1 LQEAAKVESNGCSRC
16 QCALE
21 PDDLRCPVCGLATA
35 PARRDAAEAQVVI
48 VRCESCRASI
58 TYSAEEQAPKCGYCG
73 SVMRVETPEDPVEQ
87 AQAYLPF
94 TVSPDDARKALG
106 RFLARKSWFRP
117 ADLAARSTLDA
128 MKAIWW
134 PAWVFNAKALVSWTA
149 DSDAGA
155 GRAAWAPHSGQ
166 TSYVF
171 RDVVVSASRGLTAK
185 ECEALAPDYALSMAA
200 ESPRGPA
207 EATVERFDTARSG
220 ARKLVVEAIEKEA
233 SQRVAKAEVPGS
245 KIRKLKVAIRLTGLE
260 TVRYALPAYVLAYR
274 YKQRLYR
281 VVVHGQKA
289 ETVIGKA
296 PYSAW
301 RIGAAILAGALA
313 VGAAIAAA
321 VLATR
326 SACGVGSGGCV
337 GRLKWRPAPQTP
349 DIWGRRQCLEV
360 PRPRYPERSLPR
372 NEPRRR
378 LDGGASAP
386 PTRVGR

>member
-1 LQEAAKVESNGCSRC
+1 LQEAAKVVSNGCSRC

-35 PARRDAAEAQVVI
+35 PARRDAAAAQVVI
-48 VRCESCRASI
+48 VRCQACRASVS
-58 TYSAEEQAPKCGYCG
+58 YSAEAQAPKCGYCG

-87 AQAYLPF
+87 AQAFLPF
-94 TVSPDDARKALG
+94 SVSPDEARKALG

-117 ADLAARSTLDA
+117 ADLAARATLDA
-128 MKAIWW
+128 MKPVWW

-185 ECEALAPDYALSMAA
+185 ECEALTADYALSMAA

-207 EATVERFDTARSG
+207 EASIERFDTARSG
-220 ARKLVVEAIEKEA
+220 ARKLIVE
-233 SQRVAKAEVPGS
+233 AEVPGS
-245 KIRKLKVAIRLTGLE
+245 KSRKLKVAVMLSGLE
-260 TVRYALPAYVLAYR
+260 TVRYALPAYTLAYR

-289 ETVIGKA
+289 ETILGKA
-296 PYSAW
+296 PYSGW
-301 RIGAAILAGALA
+301 RICAAVLAGALA
-313 VGAAIAAA
+313 VGVAIAVA

-326 SACGVGSGGCV
+326 
-337 GRLKWRPAPQTP
+337 
-349 DIWGRRQCLEV
+349 
-360 PRPRYPERSLPR
+360 
-372 NEPRRR
+372 
-378 LDGGASAP
+378 
-386 PTRVGR
+386 